1 MQHGEYKK
9 VLHDRDA
16 AYNYILHLEFQATND
31 PEMLG
36 RMYLYHALLY
46 HKFGIGIR
54 QFIVYLGDE
63 PITMPR
69 RLETG
74 GIIYEYTLVDLRDY
88 DAAAFLNADTPEEV
102 LLAILCNFGKD
113 KPEEVVRKILER
125 IDAIVGRNSIKS
137 GKYARQLEVLSRLRK
152 LQPIT
157 KQQINAMSI
166 QIDWTDDVRYDEF
179 VAIGLEKGIQEGEL
193 KTLHRECTPYT

>member
-1 MQHGEYKK
+1 
-9 VLHDRDA
+9 
-16 AYNYILHLEFQATND
+16 
-31 PEMLG
+31 
-36 RMYLYHALLY
+36 
-46 HKFGIGIR
+46 
-54 QFIVYLGDE
+54 
-63 PITMPR
+63 MPR